1 MLAIEI
7 VKPFLHGRHIHI
19 TLFLDLAITILL
31 PMLLRVCDVEQKG
44 WSTCSKTQ
52 LRHGQKHPL
61 EVSLAGLHYYEPDSI
76 AVRLFAKFIVFS

>member
-1 MLAIEI
+1 MRDRERPGPSENQANPDKTLPLFY
-7 VKPFLHGRHIHI
+7 KLHWKNRQPHNTH
-19 TLFLDLAITILL
+19 DL
-31 PMLLRVCDVEQKG
+31 MDH
-44 WSTCSKTQ
+44 CSKTQ